1 MGIIF
6 DIKRYAI
13 HDGPGIRTTVF
24 LKGCPLDCSWCH
36 NPEGKAM
43 ESEFMWRENRCLGCR
58 ACQKSCPKSAISFDS
73 AAPIIDY
80 SKCIMCLNCVD
91 ACYSEALELVGRDL
105 TVPEVMEEI
114 NKDRV
119 FFDESG
125 GGVTF
130 SGGEPTTQPEF
141 LVSLLVECKK
151 MGIHTAVDT
160 SGYTTSET
168 LLEIS
173 ELVDLF
179 LYDLKLM
186 DDEKHKKYC
195 GVSNGSILNNLRK
208 LSERGNQ
215 IIIRFPLIPDVNDD
229 EENVEELEAFV
240 SSLRNVKDLS
250 ILPYHKTGVFK
261 NKRLKGR
268 AAFTG
273 QIPTEKKIFNIQ
285 QILEKFGLSVKIG
298 G

>member
-1 MGIIF
+1 M
-6 DIKRYAI
+6 AC
-13 HDGPGIRTTVF
+13 
-24 LKGCPLDCSWCH
+24 LKG
-36 NPEGKAM
+36 
-43 ESEFMWRENRCLGCR
+43 
-58 ACQKSCPKSAISFDS
+58 AISFDS

-91 ACYSEALELVGRDL
+91 ACHSKALELVGRDM
-105 TVPEVMEEI
+105 TIPEVMEEI
-114 NKDRV
+114 NKDRI

-130 SGGEPTTQPEF
+130 SGGEPTAQPEF
-141 LVSLLVECKK
+141 LVGLLEECKNL
-151 MGIHTAVDT
+151 GIHTAVDT
-160 SGYTTSET
+160 SGYTTSEI

-186 DDEKHKKYC
+186 DDEKHQKFC
-195 GVSNGSILNNLRK
+195 GVSNGPILNNLRI
-208 LSERGNQ
+208 LSERGNK
-215 IIIRFPLIPDVNDD
+215 IIIRFPLIPEVNDD
-229 EENVEELEAFV
+229 NDNVEELGAFV

-250 ILPYHKTGVFK
+250 ILPYHNIGIVKS
-261 NKRLKGR
+261 KRLKGP

-273 QIPTEKKIFNIQ
+273 QLPTEKKIFNIKKK
-285 QILEKFGLSVKIG
+285 LEKFGLRTRIG